1 MCSNNFSFS
10 ISCLVRGFIYVLNTA
25 SLNELEMFSRLF
37 TLIVPFKVVNLLK
50 LQCLC
55 VCVCVRAHAR
65 ARVPVRAHLRKS
77 EDGLQESICSFHRTG
92 PRIELKWEGLTAS
105 AFAH

>member
-1 MCSNNFSFS
+1 M
-10 ISCLVRGFIYVLNTA
+10 YV
-25 SLNELEMFSRLF
+25 
-37 TLIVPFKVVNLLK
+37 
-50 LQCLC
+50 C
-55 VCVCVRAHAR
+55 VCVCAHAR